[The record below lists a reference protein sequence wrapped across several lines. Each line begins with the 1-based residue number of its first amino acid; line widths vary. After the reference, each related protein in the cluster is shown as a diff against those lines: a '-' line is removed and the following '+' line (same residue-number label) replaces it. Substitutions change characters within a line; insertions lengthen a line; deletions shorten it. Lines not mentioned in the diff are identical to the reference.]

1 MSSINGIYSMTR
13 EEMHRQYQQDQL
25 ARIAV
30 GFEPLGAINVDMFDN
45 KESSIARA
53 YEILGNLSHAAE
65 MAVGSALK
73 YAAKRGENYGAS
85 AVKKDYFISSYNF
98 KRYTRIKNRYG
109 VRSGEMRAEIY
120 YMGEHIPLIYFNTHI
135 NKNGL
140 IQVRVKRSSKA
151 TVLSHVFSQQVG
163 KKHLGLYERVTKAR
177 YPIEEK
183 FGPSVP
189 QMMYSNEDVA
199 EKISEM
205 ASEAF
210 EKRLDHEINSILNGN
225 RIVSETLRQEW
236 YG

>member
-13 EEMHRQYQQDQL
+13 EEMHKQYQQDQL
-25 ARIAV
+25 ARFTV
-30 GFEPLGAINVDMFDN
+30 GFEPLGTVNVDMFDS
-45 KESSIARA
+45 KEASIARA
-53 YEILGNLSHAAE
+53 YEILGNLPHAAE

-85 AVKKDYFISSYNF
+85 AVKKDYYITSYNF
-98 KRYTRIKNRYG
+98 KRYTRVKKRYG
-109 VRSGEMRAEIY
+109 VKSGEMKAEIY
-120 YMGEHIPLIYFNTHI
+120 YMGEHVPLIYFNTHI

-140 IQVRVKRSSKA
+140 MQVRVKRSSKSS
-151 TVLSHVFSQQVG
+151 LLKHVFTQQVG
-163 KKHLGLYERVTKAR
+163 KKHLGLFERVTKDR

-199 EKISEM
+199 ERISEM
-205 ASEAF
+205 TSEAF

-225 RIVSETLRQEW
+225 RIVNETIRQEW